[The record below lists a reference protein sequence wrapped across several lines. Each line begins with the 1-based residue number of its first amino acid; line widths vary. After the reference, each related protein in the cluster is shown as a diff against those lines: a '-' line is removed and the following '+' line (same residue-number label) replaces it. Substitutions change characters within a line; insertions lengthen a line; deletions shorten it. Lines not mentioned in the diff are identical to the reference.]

1 MGKRC
6 VRHLGWMDNQ
16 EPSLGL
22 VNSDLD
28 KRLGLLTAGTLVGV
42 TL

>member
-1 MGKRC
+1 MGESVGRWA
-6 VRHLGWMDNQ
+6 WMGTR

-22 VNSDLD
+22 VNGDSDQ
-28 KRLGLLTAGTLVGV
+28 RLGLLRAGTLVGV

>member
-1 MGKRC
+1 M
-6 VRHLGWMDNQ
+6 RHLGWMDTG

-22 VNSDLD
+22 VNRDLD
-28 KRLGLLTAGTLVGV
+28 ERLGLLTAGTLVGV